1 MIFFAY
7 TRPKFCQYSGNE
19 NFFKDRRSARNK
31 MPFKDFVLH
40 VLYVIWQPYQT
51 HIWQGGAN
59 NMLAPL

>member
-40 VLYVIWQPYQT
+40 VYNLATLPNPYMAG
-51 HIWQGGAN
+51 WCK
-59 NMLAPL
+59 